1 MLDPRSKTI
10 DGVDFNFL
18 PMDPFVV
25 ARLEKKLAPVLLPV
39 IGGLKALTLDADV
52 SDADVSD
59 AIDFEV
65 MARGLREAI
74 TDLPDN
80 EYELML
86 KTVLGS
92 VTATVPNLGAEL
104 CSQKGAIVFQ
114 GNTMLLYKVV
124 VEAMRYN
131 KFIPFALI
139 EGGGAIKGIVSS
151 LARTTVQPKSG
162 LKLERSEP

>member
-1 MLDPRSKTI
+1 MLDPQSKTI

-39 IGGLKALTLDADV
+39 IGGLKALTL
-52 SDADVSD
+52 DADVSD

>member
-1 MLDPRSKTI
+1 MLDPQSKTI

-52 SDADVSD
+52 SDA
-59 AIDFEV
+59 IDFEV

-92 VTATVPNLGAEL
+92 VTATAPNLGAEL

>member
-1 MLDPRSKTI
+1 MLDPQSKTL
-10 DGVDFNFL
+10 DGIDFNFL

-52 SDADVSD
+52 SDA
-59 AIDFEV
+59 IDFEV

-80 EYELML
+80 EYEQML

-92 VTATVPNLGAEL
+92 VTATVPNVGAEL
-104 CSQKGAIVFQ
+104 CSQKGAAVFQ

-124 VEAMRYN
+124 IEAMRYN

>member
-1 MLDPRSKTI
+1 MLDPQSKTI

-18 PMDPFVV
+18 PMDPYVV

-39 IGGLKALTLDADV
+39 IGGLKALTLDT
-52 SDADVSD
+52 DVSD